1 MTQRLLPS
9 LLAVFMFLPAHAR
22 ASDAAR
28 TAYTR
33 ALGQERA
40 VRDANDHA
48 TAASIRRVIASYERI
63 VRRYPASGYADN
75 ALWQAANLALLAFD
89 RSGDEQDRKDATRL
103 LTMLTKGYSS
113 SSLVPQAQTT
123 LQDIANSSAAATSFR
138 LPSTGLGAGPS
149 TATSTSLRPGKAE
162 AASVE
167 RADATR
173 MEKPG
178 AARVERPE
186 TARVDKTEAT
196 RSEKRD
202 ATPATSDPVMLKD
215 IRRSLLPDGVR
226 VTIDLDAEVPFHQ
239 EELERPKRVFF
250 DLRGVRAVA
259 ALQDVTLKFNDDV
272 VREIRLGRH
281 PQTTTRV
288 VLDLAGVEAYSVYS
302 LYNPYRLVIDFR
314 RTAAARPII
323 AAPPPLVA
331 SLPAPQPPTPKFEIG
346 TPEPAPAPA
355 VNKAPLPSTER
366 TPPSLPPAAPA
377 ANSDGKFSISRQLG
391 LSISRIV
398 IDAGH
403 GGHDPGAQGQGIS
416 EAELTLDV
424 ALRLQKL
431 LLKQPGVDVVMTRE
445 TDVFIP
451 LQERTAIANREA
463 ADLFLSIHAN
473 ASPNPKARGIESY
486 FLNFATNPEAEAVA
500 ARENAGS
507 GQTMHSLPDIVKA
520 IALNNKINE
529 SRDFA
534 DIVQKAMVTRLK
546 ARNKQLRDLGV
557 KQAPFVVLIGAGM
570 PSVLAEI
577 SFVTNKQ
584 EGALLKTGAYR
595 QQIAQALFDAVVS
608 YQQGLRRMR
617 VIASKRA
624 MEQ

>member
-9 LLAVFMFLPAHAR
+9 FLAVLVLLPGAAR
-22 ASDAAR
+22 AADTPR

-33 ALGQERA
+33 ALAQERA

-63 VRRYPASGYADN
+63 VRRYPGSGYADN

-89 RSGDEQDRKDATRL
+89 RSGDEADRKDATRL
-103 LTMLTKGYSS
+103 LNRLANGYPSS
-113 SSLVPQAQTT
+113 RLVSQARTA
-123 LQDIANSSAAATSFR
+123 LQDIANSSAAGTSFR
-138 LPSTGLGAGPS
+138 VQ
-149 TATSTSLRPGKAE
+149 AE
-162 AASVE
+162 ATRTD
-167 RADATR
+167 RAEATRPTKSDATR
-173 MEKPG
+173 
-178 AARVERPE
+178 AA
-186 TARVDKTEAT
+186 
-196 RSEKRD
+196 
-202 ATPATSDPVMLKD
+202 SDPVMLKN

-239 EELERPKRVFF
+239 EELDRPKRVFF
-250 DLRGVRAVA
+250 DLKGVRAAA
-259 ALQDVTLKFNDDV
+259 ALQDVSLKFDDDV

-288 VLDLAGVEAYSVYS
+288 VLDLTGVDAYSVYS

-314 RTAAARPII
+314 RAAAAR
-323 AAPPPLVA
+323 AVTTPPALVA
-331 SLPAPQPPTPKFEIG
+331 SLPAPLPPSPQFEIG

-355 VNKAPLPSTER
+355 ASKPPLPSTER
-366 TPPSLPPAAPA
+366 TPPSLPPAAPL

-391 LSISRIV
+391 LSVSRIV

-403 GGHDPGAQGQGIS
+403 GGHDPGAQGQGIN

-431 LLKQPGVDVVMTRE
+431 LLKQPGVEVVMTRDS
-445 TDVFIP
+445 DVFIP

-473 ASPNPKARGIESY
+473 ASHNPKARGVESY

-500 ARENAGS
+500 ARENSGS

-534 DIVQKAMVTRLK
+534 DIVQKAMVARLK
-546 ARNKQLRDLGV
+546 VRNRQLRDLGV
-557 KQAPFVVLIGAGM
+557 KQAPFVVLIGASM

-584 EGALLKTGAYR
+584 EGTLLKTGAYR

-608 YQQGLRRMR
+608 YQQGLKRMR

-624 MEQ
+624 TEQ

>member
-9 LLAVFMFLPAHAR
+9 LMAMLLLLPAHAR

-33 ALGQERA
+33 TLGQERV
-40 VRDANDHA
+40 VRDASDHA
-48 TAASIRRVIASYERI
+48 TAASIRRVIHAYEKI
-63 VRRYPASGYADN
+63 VQRYPASGYADN

-89 RSGDEQDRKDATRL
+89 RSGDDADRKEATRL
-103 LTMLTKGYSS
+103 LKMLANGYSS
-113 SSLVPQAQTT
+113 SSLVPQAATT
-123 LQDIANSSAAATSFR
+123 LQEIENSSAA
-138 LPSTGLGAGPS
+138 G
-149 TATSTSLRPGKAE
+149 TARVKAE
-162 AASVE
+162 ATKAE
-167 RADATR
+167 RAEPPALPTPELTRADKADATR
-173 MEKPG
+173 P
-178 AARVERPE
+178 
-186 TARVDKTEAT
+186 D
-196 RSEKRD
+196 RSGS
-202 ATPATSDPVMLKD
+202 TPASNDTVILKN
-215 IRRSLLPDGVR
+215 IHRSLLPDGVR

-250 DLRGVRAVA
+250 DLKGVRAVA
-259 ALQDVTLKFNDDV
+259 GLQDTTLKFDDDV

-281 PQTTTRV
+281 PQATTRV
-288 VLDLAGVEAYSVYS
+288 VLDLSGVDAYSVYS

-314 RTAAARPII
+314 RTGVAKPAVVAS
-323 AAPPPLVA
+323 PPPLVA
-331 SLPAPQPPTPKFEIG
+331 SLPAPQPPAARLEIG
-346 TPEPAPAPA
+346 TPVPAPVPA
-355 VNKAPLPSTER
+355 VNRPPLPSTER

-391 LSISRIV
+391 LSVSRIV

-403 GGHDPGAQGQGIS
+403 GGHDPGAQAQGIN

-431 LLKQPGVDVVMTRE
+431 LVKQPGVEVVMTRD

-473 ASPNPKARGIESY
+473 ASPNPRARGIESY

-500 ARENAGS
+500 ARENSGS
-507 GQTMHSLPDIVKA
+507 GQTMHALPDIVKA

-534 DIVQKAMVTRLK
+534 DLVQKSMIARLK
-546 ARNKQLRDLGV
+546 TRNKQLRDLGV
-557 KQAPFVVLIGAGM
+557 KQAPFVVLIGASM

-577 SFVTNKQ
+577 SFVTNRQ
-584 EGALLKTGAYR
+584 EGTLLKTGAYR
-595 QQIAQALFDAVVS
+595 QQIAQALFDAVTN

-624 MEQ
+624 TEQ

>member
-9 LLAVFMFLPAHAR
+9 LLAVFMFLPSVAR
-22 ASDAAR
+22 ASDAPR

-48 TAASIRRVIASYERI
+48 SAASIRRVIASYEKI

-89 RSGDEQDRKDATRL
+89 RSGDQSDRKDAIRL
-103 LTMLTKGYSS
+103 LNMLTRGYSS
-113 SSLVPQAQTT
+113 SSLVPEAQAT
-123 LQDIANSSAAATSFR
+123 LQDIANSSAAGTSFR
-138 LPSTGLGAGPS
+138 LPSTAPS
-149 TATSTSLRPGKAE
+149 TELRPGKAE
-162 AASVE
+162 ATRVE
-167 RADATR
+167 RSEATR
-173 MEKPG
+173 ME
-178 AARVERPE
+178 RVEPR
-186 TARVDKTEAT
+186 RVAEPTRVGAEPT
-196 RSEKRD
+196 RSEKPEATRPEKAD
-202 ATPATSDPVMLKD
+202 ASATTEPVMLKD

-226 VTIDLDAEVPFHQ
+226 VTINLDAEVSFHQ

-250 DLRGVRAVA
+250 DLKGVRAIA
-259 ALQDVTLKFNDDV
+259 ALQDVTLKFDDDV

-288 VLDLAGVEAYSVYS
+288 VLDLTGVDAYSVYS
-302 LYNPYRLVIDFR
+302 LYNPYRLIIDFR
-314 RTAAARPII
+314 RTAGIKPIV
-323 AAPPPLVA
+323 ATPPPLVA
-331 SLPAPQPPTPKFEIG
+331 SLPAAPPAPARFEIG
-346 TPEPAPAPA
+346 TPEPTGDLD
-355 VNKAPLPSTER
+355 KAPLPSTER

-377 ANSDGKFSISRQLG
+377 ANSNGKFSISRQLG
-391 LSISRIV
+391 LSVSRIV

-403 GGHDPGAQGQGIS
+403 GGHDPGAQGQGIN
-416 EAELTLDV
+416 EAEVTLDV

-431 LLKQPGVDVVMTRE
+431 LLKQPGMEVVMTRD
-445 TDVFIP
+445 TDIFIP
-451 LQERTAIANREA
+451 LQERTAIANREG

-473 ASPNPKARGIESY
+473 ASRNPKARGIESY

-500 ARENAGS
+500 ARENSGS
-507 GQTMHSLPDIVKA
+507 GQTMHRLPDIVKA

-534 DIVQKAMVTRLK
+534 DIVQKAMITRLQT
-546 ARNKQLRDLGV
+546 RNKQLHDLGV

-595 QQIAQALFDAVVS
+595 QQIAQALFDAVVN
-608 YQQGLRRMR
+608 YQQGLKRMR
-617 VIASKRA
+617 VIAKKA
-624 MEQ
+624 TEQ